1 MGDAAAKTVKV
12 LMIGDVIGES
22 GLKALF
28 AGLGELR
35 RRLGVDL
42 VVANGENAAA
52 GVGITA
58 AEVKRLRDAGVDVI
72 TSGNHVWEK
81 QGATELL
88 NGEERLLRPANYPPE
103 APGHGLCLVEK
114 DGYRFAVLN
123 LQGREGMSPIDCPFR
138 GAAAILDMVESEQA
152 GSFVV
157 VDFHAE
163 SNEEKE
169 ALAFHL
175 DGRVS
180 AFAGTHTHV
189 QTADQRILPQGTG
202 YLGDLGMTGP
212 ADSVIGVKID
222 ICVRRSL
229 TQIPIKMETAE
240 GQATIR
246 GALFTID
253 AETRHCLSVE
263 PLVA

>member
-1 MGDAAAKTVKV
+1 MSDVVKV
-12 LMIGDVIGES
+12 LMIGDVIGEP
-22 GLKALF
+22 GMKALF
-28 AGLGELR
+28 AGIGELR
-35 RRLGVDL
+35 RRLGADL
-42 VVANGENAAA
+42 VVANGENSAS
-52 GVGITA
+52 GVGITG
-58 AEVKRLRDAGVDVI
+58 AEVARFLEMGVDVI

-81 QGATELL
+81 PGSTELL
-88 NGEERLLRPANYPPE
+88 NGEERLLRPANYPPS
-103 APGHGLCLVEK
+103 APGHGVALVQS
-114 DGYRFAVLN
+114 GGRTFVVMN

-138 GAAAILDMVESEQA
+138 GAAALLDSLEAEHP

-157 VDFHAE
+157 IDFHAE

-180 AFAGTHTHV
+180 VLAGTHTHV
-189 QTADQRILPQGTG
+189 QTADERILPKGLG

-212 ADSVIGVKID
+212 TDSVIGVKKE

-229 TQIPIKMETAE
+229 TQIPIKMETAD
-240 GQATIR
+240 GNAVIK

-253 AETRHCLSVE
+253 AESRRCVSVE
-263 PLVA
+263 RVVA